1 MVTVFLSC
9 IPGCMHAKMASLAS
23 SQRMFCLRIES
34 PLRSFVEHML
44 RKIDDAHAKKNAT
57 ADGTLGHWPS
67 AKKGPAMQVTYLTR
81 SING

>member
-44 RKIDDAHAKKNAT
+44 RKIDDAHAKKMQLQT
-57 ADGTLGHWPS
+57 GPWGIGHRL
-67 AKKGPAMQVTYLTR
+67 KKARPCRLHT
-81 SING
+81 